1 MPTNCVSFP
10 PLPSAT
16 KLPPHPH
23 AALCGAAAAASLAI
37 PLEKIAAGRG
47 QQRVARARQ
56 IAIYL
61 AHVGFGLNYTH
72 LSEAFG
78 RDRTTVR
85 HACFRIEDARD
96 RLSFDR
102 ALDYLESALRLHA
115 IHLLPAGAA
124 Q

>member
-1 MPTNCVSFP
+1 MPTDCVSSP
-10 PLPSAT
+10 ALSSET
-16 KLPPHPH
+16 KLPARSH

-37 PLEKIAAGRG
+37 PQAAMLDRPRKL
-47 QQRVARARQ
+47 RVARARQ

-72 LSEAFG
+72 LGQAFG
-78 RDRTTVR
+78 RDRTTIR

-96 RLSFDR
+96 DFSLDR
-102 ALDYLESALRLHA
+102 ALSILEGALRLHA
-115 IHLLPAGAA
+115 GCILPGDA

>member
-1 MPTNCVSFP
+1 MPCSPCSPDAAFP
-10 PLPSAT
+10 
-16 KLPPHPH
+16 KRWH

-37 PLEKIAAGRG
+37 PQSEITARPRT
-47 QQRVARARQ
+47 QRVARARQ

-72 LSEAFG
+72 LGEAFG
-78 RDRTTVR
+78 RDRTTIR

-96 RLSFDR
+96 DFSLDR
-102 ALDYLESALRLHA
+102 ALGILEGALRLHA
-115 IHLLPAGAA
+115 QCIASGDA